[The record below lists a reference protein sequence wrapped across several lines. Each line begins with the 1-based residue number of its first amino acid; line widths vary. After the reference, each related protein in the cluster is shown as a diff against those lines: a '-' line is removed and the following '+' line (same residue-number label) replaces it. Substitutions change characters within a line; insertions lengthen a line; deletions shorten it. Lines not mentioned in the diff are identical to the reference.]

1 LTKTKPTI
9 QERKKSKLES
19 MRKMYQMKEEE
30 KGIEETQAPVHTEL
44 SSKIVE
50 NTVVDSYLPNQ
61 NNIEEITEVL
71 IEKVHDVPP
80 EEEVDE
86 LLHWSTQLDENA
98 IAI

>member
-1 LTKTKPTI
+1 
-9 QERKKSKLES
+9 
-19 MRKMYQMKEEE
+19 MRKMYQMTEEE
-30 KGIEETQAPVHTEL
+30 TGIEEIQAPLHTEL

-50 NTVVDSYLPNQ
+50 NTVVDSNVPKQ
-61 NNIEEITEVL
+61 NDIEEITEVL
-71 IEKVHDVPP
+71 VEKVHDVPP